1 MSRAQAFT
9 TATPHCLAGNAVA
22 ICLAMPP
29 MPRYCAYPSIRAA
42 SALALGLLALSRNA
56 TADTA
61 ASASSAT
68 TTGTTAAEPSQAA
81 GQTPGSTTPAVAS
94 FDNPCIS
101 KSGGGCKTY
110 ALDAFVAS
118 ANAQRDA
125 NPAAP
130 LRLSYIGDSLTADD
144 QIVDRLRSKLQRE
157 FGNGGPG
164 FVFAI
169 PPHPFCQLRSASRS
183 VAGTWASRGVIGA
196 AEADHLMGLG
206 GSSATGSD
214 GARLFIKSATPFATA
229 EVFYMAQP
237 HGGTLDLVVDK
248 SVVKPV
254 STKAEQ
260 KSAGFDQATFAT
272 PTKQLEVRVNGDV
285 RMFGVALENGRGA
298 VVDNL
303 GVVNGTAKTLLRNNQ
318 AHWTA
323 QLQHRAPALTIIMLG
338 TNEAEWLPASGPALD
353 EHEKLYGKLLDAVRA
368 ANPNRSCLVI
378 PPFDQLD
385 WRKPN
390 TPPRPSVPAM
400 VTVQHRVATAHGC
413 AFWNTYEWMGGAGS
427 SRGWAKRRLVT
438 NDFQHPTTKGA
449 NLIGDALA
457 AGLLALTKR

>member
-1 MSRAQAFT
+1 MLPMPSYRAFT
-9 TATPHCLAGNAVA
+9 TLRGAC
-22 ICLAMPP
+22 
-29 MPRYCAYPSIRAA
+29 
-42 SALALGLLALSRNA
+42 ALAVLALSSN
-56 TADTA
+56 
-61 ASASSAT
+61 ASAD
-68 TTGTTAAEPSQAA
+68 TTAAAATATTNAAAEPAQATSEA
-81 GQTPGSTTPAVAS
+81 VGTTTPTVAS

-101 KSGGGCKTY
+101 KSSGGCSAH

-118 ANAQRDA
+118 ANAQRNA

-144 QIVDRLRSKLQRE
+144 QIVDRLRSKLQHE

-169 PPHPFCQLRSASRS
+169 PPHPFCQLRSAARI
-183 VAGTWASRGVIGA
+183 VAGTWTSRGVIGA

-214 GARLFIKSATPFATA
+214 GARLFIKSSAPFATA
-229 EVFYMAQP
+229 DVFYMAQP

-248 SVVKPV
+248 TVVKPV

-260 KSAGFDQATFAT
+260 KAAGFDQATFAT

-338 TNEAEWLPASGPALD
+338 TNEAEWLPAAGPALD

-390 TPPRPSVPAM
+390 TPPRTSVPAM
-400 VTVQHRVATAHGC
+400 VAVQHRVATAHGC
-413 AFWNTYEWMGGAGS
+413 ALWNTYEWMGGAGS
-427 SRGWAKRRLVT
+427 SRGWSKRHLVT